1 MAKQAAGKGN
11 EECPQ
16 ALKRI
21 EDKCLMSELKL
32 RPPKKRSG
40 KEGELQR
47 LKPSSLCELDVAAPS
62 ATLRTSSAATHKP
75 CWVLALLTAMLVVGA
90 WLAIPLGAARV
101 LSAAPAGAGSR
112 SAETKSASQ
121 TDLVTILASVTD
133 ANGKPIPDL
142 TKDAFQI
149 SEEGVPQKIEVFE
162 AETNRPLDLALMV
175 DSSISTFKDLKFE
188 TEAAAHFIRQVVR
201 PGDTLGVFE
210 FSETVTRL
218 ADFSDNVPKLQTAV
232 RQITPGAGTSIYDA
246 VVLGSDALKRRPEGR
261 RRAIVLVTDGGETT
275 SISKFD
281 DTRRAGVASGA
292 LLYTVLIRPVKNENG
307 RNTAGEHALIT
318 ITDSMGGD
326 MFTLDDMNQI
336 DEMFDRIDRELR
348 TQYLLG
354 YYPRP
359 VPPPASDRQI
369 QLDVKGDYTVRYRKE
384 YLTPAATP

>member
-1 MAKQAAGKGN
+1 MTRAQAARVVLLTGTMAAG
-11 EECPQ
+11 
-16 ALKRI
+16 
-21 EDKCLMSELKL
+21 
-32 RPPKKRSG
+32 
-40 KEGELQR
+40 
-47 LKPSSLCELDVAAPS
+47 SLFAAPFD
-62 ATLRTSSAATHKP
+62 
-75 CWVLALLTAMLVVGA
+75 A
-90 WLAIPLGAARV
+90 WLAAPT
-101 LSAAPAGAGSR
+101 SAAQQKRGNEIR
-112 SAETKSASQ
+112 VQ

-133 ANGKPIPDL
+133 ANGRPMPEL
-142 TKDAFQI
+142 TQDAFQL
-149 SEEGVPQKIEVFE
+149 SEESVPQKIEKFE

-175 DSSISTFKDLKFE
+175 DASISTFKDLKFE
-188 TEAAAHFIRQVVR
+188 TEAAAHFIHQVVR

-218 ADFSDNVPKLQTAV
+218 ADFSDNAPKLQTAV

-246 VVLGSDALKRRPEGR
+246 VVLGSDALKHRPEGR

-281 DTRRAGVASGA
+281 ATRRAGVASGA
-292 LLYTVLIRPVKNENG
+292 LLYTILIRPVKNENG

-336 DEMFDRIDRELR
+336 DGIFDRIDRELR

-359 VPPPASDRQI
+359 MPPPASERHI

>member
-1 MAKQAAGKGN
+1 
-11 EECPQ
+11 
-16 ALKRI
+16 
-21 EDKCLMSELKL
+21 MSELKL
-32 RPPKKRSG
+32 RPPKRPSCNSG
-40 KEGELQR
+40 ETKLRPPERLSCNSGELQR
-47 LKPSSLCELDVAAPS
+47 LKPSSICELDVAAPS
-62 ATLRTSSAATHKP
+62 AALRTSSAATYKP
-75 CWVLALLTAMLVVGA
+75 LWVLALLIGTLAVCA

-101 LSAAPAGAGSR
+101 LSAAPSGARQQRRGSELR
-112 SAETKSASQ
+112 VQ

-142 TKDAFQI
+142 TQDAFQI
-149 SEEGVPQKIEVFE
+149 SEEGMPQKIEVFE

-210 FSETVTRL
+210 FAETVARL

-232 RQITPGAGTSIYDA
+232 RQIGAGAGTSIYDA
-246 VVLGSDALKRRPEGR
+246 IVLGSNALKRRPGER

-275 SISKFD
+275 SVSKFD
-281 DTRRAGVASGA
+281 DARRAGVASGA
-292 LLYTVLIRPVKNENG
+292 LLYTILIRPVKNENG

-326 MFTLDDMNQI
+326 MFTLDDLKQL

-348 TQYLLG
+348 TQYLVG

-359 VPPPASDRQI
+359 APPPASDRHI
-369 QLDVKGDYTVRYRKE
+369 QLEVKGDYTVRYRKE
-384 YLTPAATP
+384 YFTPAATP

>member
-1 MAKQAAGKGN
+1 MTKAQAARLVLLTGTMAAGSFFAATSRAI
-11 EECPQ
+11 PPGAAR
-16 ALKRI
+16 AL
-21 EDKCLMSELKL
+21 S
-32 RPPKKRSG
+32 
-40 KEGELQR
+40 
-47 LKPSSLCELDVAAPS
+47 AA
-62 ATLRTSSAATHKP
+62 SSAASQQRR
-75 CWVLALLTAMLVVGA
+75 GNE
-90 WLAIPLGAARV
+90 IRV
-101 LSAAPAGAGSR
+101 
-112 SAETKSASQ
+112 Q

-133 ANGKPIPDL
+133 PNGKPIPDL
-142 TKDAFQI
+142 TQDAFQI
-149 SEEGVPQKIEVFE
+149 SEEGMPQKIEHFE

-188 TEAAAHFIRQVVR
+188 TEAAAHFVRQIVR

-210 FSETVTRL
+210 FAETVTRL

-232 RQITPGAGTSIYDA
+232 RQIVPGAGTSIYDA
-246 VVLGSDALKRRPEGR
+246 IVLGSNALKRRPEGR

-281 DTRRAGVASGA
+281 DTRRTAVASGA

-336 DEMFDRIDRELR
+336 DDMFDLIDRELR

-359 VPPPASDRQI
+359 APPPASDRHI

-384 YLTPAATP
+384 YFTPAATP